1 MDLERERERVIKY
14 MVYCIV
20 NVNFDIND
28 SICILILG
36 GGGMVLFGIGNL
48 YIWVKDVEEI
58 YLRFIDKRKI
68 DRIKFMDDS
77 VYR

>member
-1 MDLERERERVIKY
+1 

-68 DRIKFMDDS
+68 DRIKLMDDS

>member
-1 MDLERERERVIKY
+1 MLIL
-14 MVYCIV
+14 I
-20 NVNFDIND
+20 FD

-36 GGGMVLFGIGNL
+36 GGGLVLFGIGNL
-48 YIWVKDVEEI
+48 YIWVKDVKEI
-58 YLRFIDKRKI
+58 YLRFIDNRKI